1 MTFLTTLL
9 EKRRLGLI
17 HVSEQEA
24 ETCRD
29 LIAAIQDMCSAHE
42 ERILEDISKSVQLRA
57 INQDELFTLDALA
70 SDYGITP
77 EVLA

>member
-1 MTFLTTLL
+1 MQFLITLL
-9 EKRRLGLI
+9 EKRRLGMI

-29 LIAAIQDMCSAHE
+29 LIAAIQDVCSEHE
-42 ERILEDISKSVQLRA
+42 ERILEDISKSVNIRA
-57 INQDELFTLDALA
+57 MNQDELFTLDALA
-70 SDYGITP
+70 NDYDITP